1 MMLSTKIFVGLVG
14 GIAVGGLARILGVDW
29 LVDVLVGLEPLG
41 DAFIRLISMVVVPLV
56 VGSLT
61 VATASLGDGRRLA
74 GIGGRTLAYFLG
86 TTVIAVGIGVALAG
100 IVQPGVGMDPATREA
115 LSARFQS
122 DVASVAAPERGWL
135 EVLVELVPR
144 NPVAAAAQM
153 DLLPLIV
160 ATVLFGVAVGAIP
173 EERRRVV
180 IVLFQA
186 INDTAMV
193 IIGWF
198 MKLAPYAVFVLIAAT
213 VARFGTDLLQR
224 LLVYSLVV
232 MAGCV
237 LHVLG
242 TFSVALR
249 FLARVKVVD
258 FYRSVAEAPLL
269 AFSTAS
275 SNATLPVSMDVVE
288 RKLGIS
294 NRVASF
300 VIPAGATLNM
310 NGSALYK
317 GVTAVFILQVYGLP
331 FGIEQLMIILVTATA
346 AAVAGVGIP
355 GSSLVTTLIVLNA
368 LGLGPQ
374 AAAGIA
380 LVVGLDRI
388 LDMFRTAVNVT
399 GDLICAAYIARVEG
413 ELTHPHPKTLLVPR
427 PTIR

>member
-1 MMLSTKIFVGLVG
+1 MMLSTKIFIGLVG

-41 DAFIRLISMVVVPLV
+41 DGFIRLISMVVVPLV

-86 TTVIAVGIGVALAG
+86 TTVIAVGIGVALAW

-115 LSARFQS
+115 LSAQFQS
-122 DVASVAAPERGWL
+122 DVAAVAAPGMAERGWL
-135 EVLVELVPR
+135 DVLVELVPS

-173 EERRRVV
+173 EERRRVI
-180 IVLFQA
+180 IVFFQA
-186 INDTAMV
+186 INDAAMV

-198 MKLAPYAVFVLIAAT
+198 MKLAPYAVFALIAAT

-232 MAGCV
+232 VAGCV

-242 TFSVALR
+242 TFTLALR

-258 FYRSVAEAPLL
+258 FFRSVAEAPLL

-331 FGIEQLMIILVTATA
+331 FGVEELITILVTATA

-380 LVVGLDRI
+380 LVIGLDRI

-399 GDLICAAYIARVEG
+399 GDLTCAAYIARVEG
-413 ELTHPHPKTLLVPR
+413 ELIHP
-427 PTIR
+427 

>member
-1 MMLSTKIFVGLVG
+1 MMLSTKIFIGLVG

-41 DAFIRLISMVVVPLV
+41 DGFIRLISMVVVPLV

-86 TTVIAVGIGVALAG
+86 TTVIAVGIGVALAW

-115 LSARFQS
+115 LAAQFQS
-122 DVASVAAPERGWL
+122 DVAAVAAPGTAERSWL
-135 EVLVELVPR
+135 DVLVELVPT

-173 EERRRVV
+173 EERRRV
-180 IVLFQA
+180 IIIFFQA
-186 INDTAMV
+186 INDAAMV

-198 MKLAPYAVFVLIAAT
+198 MKLAPYAVFALIAAT

-232 MAGCV
+232 VAGCV

-275 SNATLPVSMDVVE
+275 SNATLPVSMDVAE

-294 NRVASF
+294 NRVVSF

-331 FGIEQLMIILVTATA
+331 FGIEELMIILVTATA

-399 GDLICAAYIARVEG
+399 GDLTCAAYIARVEG
-413 ELTHPHPKTLLVPR
+413 GLTHPHPHLHPH
-427 PTIR
+427 P

>member
-1 MMLSTKIFVGLVG
+1 MMLSTKIFIGLVG
-14 GIAVGGLARILGVDW
+14 GIAVGGLARILGIGW

-41 DAFIRLISMVVVPLV
+41 DGFIRLISMVVVPLV

-61 VATASLGDGRRLA
+61 VAMASLGDGRRLA

-86 TTVIAVGIGVALAG
+86 TTVIAVGIGVALAW

-115 LSARFQS
+115 LSAKFQS
-122 DVASVAAPERGWL
+122 DVAAVAGPGTAERGWL
-135 EVLVELVPR
+135 DALVELVPR

-160 ATVLFGVAVGAIP
+160 ATVLFGLALGAIP
-173 EERRRVV
+173 EERRRV
-180 IVLFQA
+180 IIIFFQA
-186 INDTAMV
+186 INDAAMV

-198 MKLAPYAVFVLIAAT
+198 MKLAPYAVFALIAAT
-213 VARFGTDLLQR
+213 VARFGTDLLER

-232 MAGCV
+232 VAGCV

-249 FLARVKVVD
+249 FLARVKIVD
-258 FYRSVAEAPLL
+258 FYRTVAEAPLL

-275 SNATLPVSMDVVE
+275 SNATLPVSMDVAE

-294 NRVASF
+294 NRVTSF

-331 FGIEQLMIILVTATA
+331 FGIEQLVIILVTATA

-399 GDLICAAYIARVEG
+399 GDLTCAAYIARVEG
-413 ELTHPHPKTLLVPR
+413 ELTHP
-427 PTIR
+427 

>member
-1 MMLSTKIFVGLVG
+1 MKLSTKIFIGLVG
-14 GIAVGGLARILGVDW
+14 GIAVGGLARMLGVDW

-41 DAFIRLISMVVVPLV
+41 DGFIRLISMVVVPLV

-61 VATASLGDGRRLA
+61 VAAASLGDGRRLA

-86 TTVIAVGIGVALAG
+86 TTVIAVGIGVALAW

-115 LSARFQS
+115 LAAQFQS
-122 DVASVAAPERGWL
+122 DVAAVAAPGTAERGWL
-135 EVLVELVPR
+135 DALVELVPK

-160 ATVLFGVAVGAIP
+160 ATVLFGVALGAIP
-173 EERRRVV
+173 EERRRV
-180 IVLFQA
+180 IIIFFQA
-186 INDTAMV
+186 INDAAMV

-198 MKLAPYAVFVLIAAT
+198 MKLAPYAVFALIAAT

-232 MAGCV
+232 VAGCV

-275 SNATLPVSMDVVE
+275 SNATLPVSMDVAE

-331 FGIEQLMIILVTATA
+331 FGFEELMIILVTATA

-399 GDLICAAYIARVEG
+399 GDLTCAAYIARVEG
-413 ELTHPHPKTLLVPR
+413 ELTHP
-427 PTIR
+427 